1 MKGLPVTVT
10 IKTFDN
16 SDMLNTRFEGD
27 VIQSIGSCKLNGK
40 LTKKKELGLALERNP
55 NKKTLSIKHRE

>member
-10 IKTFDN
+10 IKTFDS

-27 VIQSIGSCKLNGK
+27 VIHSIGSCKLNGK